1 VTEISKGNSWDLAR
15 ISAATRVVAVI
26 GDPVLHS
33 LSPRLHNAAFAQMG
47 LDWVSVGFEVK
58 RGRAKSAL
66 DASRSLGLVG
76 LSVTMPHK
84 SDVAN
89 LVDSLT
95 EEASKLN
102 AVNCVVFCDDG
113 AIGANTDG
121 AGFIRS
127 IRRGAQFDPEGKRC
141 MVVGSGGAARAIT
154 LALANA
160 SAREVVVVARSGPS
174 AERCAEIAGGIGW
187 VGTPQSAT
195 DMDLVVNAT
204 PVGMSGGP
212 VETAT
217 PLVQAEILHEGQLV
231 VDVVYEPRTTP
242 WLAAATARGAKT
254 LGGIGM
260 LVHQAELAITLWSG
274 IEPPVSPM
282 WEAVSQL

>member
-1 VTEISKGNSWDLAR
+1 
-15 ISAATRVVAVI
+15 
-26 GDPVLHS
+26 
-33 LSPRLHNAAFAQMG
+33 
-47 LDWVSVGFEVK
+47 
-58 RGRAKSAL
+58 
-66 DASRSLGLVG
+66 
-76 LSVTMPHK
+76 
-84 SDVAN
+84 
-89 LVDSLT
+89 
-95 EEASKLN
+95 
-102 AVNCVVFCDDG
+102 
-113 AIGANTDG
+113 
-121 AGFIRS
+121 
-127 IRRGAQFDPEGKRC
+127 
-141 MVVGSGGAARAIT
+141 
-154 LALANA
+154 
-160 SAREVVVVARSGPS
+160 
-174 AERCAEIAGGIGW
+174 
-187 VGTPQSAT
+187 
-195 DMDLVVNAT
+195 MDLVVNAT